1 MISVFLCVSRNT
13 RQNELFSLAEGIRLA
28 EIDDVAWVF
37 HVDTDELMY
46 PAGAG
51 EFSLQVSDYAI
62 KGLLINPYIMLQLQ
76 RFSQHIDKAHKEV
89 PPRDQN
95 FKLL

>member
-1 MISVFLCVSRNT
+1 MKFI
-13 RQNELFSLAEGIRLA
+13 SLAEGIRLA

-51 EFSLQVSDYAI
+51 EFSLQVSNYAI
-62 KGLLINPYIMLQLQ
+62 KVYYQVPISCCGSNFPY
-76 RFSQHIDKAHKEV
+76 ST
-89 PPRDQN
+89 
-95 FKLL
+95 

>member
-1 MISVFLCVSRNT
+1 MKLVFLCASEST
-13 RQNELFSLAEGIRLA
+13 GQNDLFPLAEGIRLA

-51 EFSLQVSDYAI
+51 EFSLQVSNHAAQ
-62 KGLLINPYIMLQLQ
+62 LIEYCSTDSRVGGQIY
-76 RFSQHIDKAHKEV
+76 SIHT
-89 PPRDQN
+89 
-95 FKLL
+95 